1 VRINA
6 RDAGNMLG
14 LFLSQV
20 ILFVV
25 AAGLGFALG
34 WRICTYFATQRRRTE
49 EREIGQLRAALSEA
63 QVRRAR

>member
-1 VRINA
+1 MI
-6 RDAGNMLG
+6 G

-25 AAGLGFALG
+25 AALIGFALG
-34 WRICTYFATQRRRTE
+34 WRLFAALAGQRRRAE
-49 EREIGQLRAALSEA
+49 AREVDQLRTALSEA